1 MLEAT
6 EGKRPIAA
14 MGPRAYCTSQLE
26 LTTGIFDDGR
36 WKIETFSGKQRP
48 LCREN
53 QRDNER
59 KWLAMAKELEW
70 YKLIQKPKDNMQL

>member
-1 MLEAT
+1 LQH
-6 EGKRPIAA
+6 PIT
-14 MGPRAYCTSQLE
+14 PCNCTSQLE

-36 WKIETFSGKQRP
+36 WKIETFHGKKSP
-48 LCREN
+48 LFREN